1 MWAFNTYFTLFTKR
15 HVKVEQIF
23 MDFPLL
29 KRFSEKYELIELV
42 LNFAENSILVKE
54 IYFHPILVELEH
66 RDQAKSCI

>member
-1 MWAFNTYFTLFTKR
+1 
-15 HVKVEQIF
+15 

-42 LNFAENSILVKE
+42 LNFVENSIIVKE